1 MSAHTSAHH
10 AAILPPPREPLPR
23 IWLAAGLFIILAHAG
38 LFYWMIHEKFFAA
51 APGAPPAAVMV
62 DLAPM
67 PEEPPMQLPAEV
79 PPEVVEPE
87 PEPEEAVIIPEPP
100 PRVPKAAAVLIVR
113 PKPAPKRVAKPQ
125 KPSDRPTQNAS
136 AAAGAPT
143 SGASVTSGAS
153 NASWHAMVAAHLQR
167 HKPSSAQ
174 DKGTCMVAFSVDR
187 SGRVLGARLSSS
199 SGSAAL
205 DRLAVAAVQSASPVP
220 APPADVLGGHFPFN
234 VPIRFR

>member
-1 MSAHTSAHH
+1 MT
-10 AAILPPPREPLPR
+10 AAAAPILPPSREPLPR
-23 IWLAAGLFIILAHAG
+23 HWIVAAIVIVLAHAG

-51 APGAPPAAVMV
+51 APGAPPAAIMI

-87 PEPEEAVIIPEPP
+87 PEPEPEEAVVVPEPP
-100 PRVPKAAAVLIVR
+100 PRVPKAAAVLMVQ
-113 PKPAPKRVAKPQ
+113 PKPKPKKVAKPET
-125 KPSDRPTQNAS
+125 KPAERPTRAAS

-143 SGASVTSGAS
+143 SGASMTNGAS

-167 HKPSSAQ
+167 HKPHSAQ
-174 DKGTCMVAFSVDR
+174 EKGSCTVAFTVDR
-187 SGRVLGARLSSS
+187 SGHVLGARLSSS
-199 SGSAAL
+199 SGSAVL
-205 DRLAVAAVQSASPVP
+205 DRLAVAAVQGASPVP
-220 APPADVLGGHFPFN
+220 APPADVAGSRFPFN